1 VNNYCSRVKKAPSLV
16 NFGCNSTQPSEENA
30 KLRIEVQKASLADK
44 LARLD
49 HKLIGEKP
57 V

>member
-49 HKLIGEKP
+49 HNLIGEKP